1 MQIHDLQQKQI
12 QFNGKT
18 YPVNLSFD
26 AILNAADILQDDS
39 YTEMDRVDIA
49 AWLLTAARLK
59 RKEKAA
65 FVAAVFAL
73 LEKKERPGKKC
84 MDFKQDAGR
93 IRAAFRQAYGIDL
106 AESIGRLSWQEFVDL
121 LGAVPADTRLAEYVR
136 IRTMPVPVRT
146 KHNGEA
152 VSAILKAKAECA
164 LKVGTECGTQEG
176 LTKMFDALASVA
188 ERR

>member
-1 MQIHDLQQKQI
+1 MQIHDLQQKQMR
-12 QFNGKT
+12 FNGKM

-26 AILNAADILQDDS
+26 AVLNAADILQDDS
-39 YTEMDRVDIA
+39 YTEMDRADIA
-49 AWLLTAARLK
+49 AWFLTPAHLK

-73 LEKKERPGKKC
+73 FEKKEKPGKKR
-84 MDFKQDAGR
+84 MDFEQDSGR
-93 IRAAFRQAYGIDL
+93 IRAAFMQAYGISL
-106 AESIGRLSWQEFVDL
+106 ADSIGRLSWQEFAEL

-136 IRTMPVPVRT
+136 IRTMPVPART
-146 KHNGEA
+146 KYNGEA

-164 LKVGTECGTQEG
+164 LKAGTESGTQEG
-176 LTKMFDALASVA
+176 LSKMFDALASVA